1 MGNIVLLDDLTIN
14 KIAAGEVIERPA
26 SVVKELVEN
35 SIDAGA
41 TNITCEIK
49 NGGISY
55 IRITDNGKGIEPDDM
70 EIAFERH
77 ATSKIRSAKD
87 LELVKS
93 MGFRGE
99 ALASIASI
107 ARVELTSKT
116 ENGELGYQIVVEGGN
131 VINKE
136 ITGCPKGTTIIVENL
151 FYNTPVRYK
160 FLKKDFTELGY
171 IEDAITRLA
180 LVHPEISFKLINSGK
195 NVIQTNGNGNLQ
207 DAVYSIY
214 GKEIAENIINIDYQ
228 YEDMKVSGCIGNESI
243 AKNTRS
249 NQIFYVNK
257 RYVKDKTLTSAA
269 DQSFKNVLAPGKY
282 GFLVLNIEIDSR
294 KIDVNVHPAK
304 LEIRFQEESEV
315 FKLVYHAIKE
325 ALDKNNSNE
334 NKIGQ
339 GEMKGIDNG
348 QIALNYKEEKRV
360 MEEDS
365 EYKLL
370 NYEAENTNRNHSV
383 DREENE
389 FKDPDSENLIED
401 LYNQKLRESVLKE
414 IDDVDGVKE
423 EIKID
428 EASKLDS
435 KIDSIFSSFS
445 SIANGL
451 STDLQMNFKSEN
463 SNEEIS
469 TIEEAIEAAKK
480 SEENENLNL
489 SEIAESKTSEEI
501 SSDNLVEK
509 DESSK
514 SFEEMYKA
522 TFGISAHKQE
532 AQEELPKDNKV
543 SNLDINRAEKI
554 STLKNLGIY
563 SKIKYKFIGI
573 IFSSYIVVEIDNDLY
588 IIDQKLANQSIVFD
602 QLKKNYYSENNYDS
616 QQMLLPDIIELT
628 PKQMDVVKDNIAIF
642 EKAGF
647 TVEEFG
653 ENTIKLSGAP
663 EICLDID
670 NKELFI
676 ECLNKIN
683 TIARNAT
690 HEIEEKF
697 LETVAGKVA
706 ENTKNAV
713 TYEEVDALMQ
723 RLLTKGNPFAEESN
737 KSIAIKLSKQEIDKK
752 FE

>member
-26 SVVKELVEN
+26 SVVKELIEN

-41 TNITCEIK
+41 TSITAEIK

-55 IRITDNGKGIEPDDM
+55 IRITDNGKGFEPDDM

-77 ATSKIRSAKD
+77 ATSKIRNAKD

-99 ALASIASI
+99 ALASIAAI

-116 ENGELGYQIVVEGGN
+116 ENNELGYQIVVEGGK
-131 VINKE
+131 VISKE
-136 ITGCPKGTTIIVENL
+136 VTGCPKGTTIVVENL

-171 IEDAITRLA
+171 VEDVVTRLA
-180 LVHPEISFKLINSGK
+180 LVNPDVSFKLVNAGK
-195 NVIQTNGNGNLQ
+195 NIIQTNGNGSLR

-214 GKEIAENIINIDYQ
+214 GKEIAENIIDVEYE
-228 YEDMKVSGCIGNESI
+228 YEDMKITGCIGNGNI
-243 AKNTRS
+243 AKSTRA

-269 DQSFKNVLAPGKY
+269 DQSFKSVLDAGKY
-282 GFLVLNIEIDSR
+282 GFLILNLEIDSR

-315 FKLVYHAIKE
+315 FKLVYHAIKD
-325 ALDKNNSNE
+325 ALDKQNAKEKEEE
-334 NKIGQ
+334 NKT
-339 GEMKGIDNG
+339 
-348 QIALNYKEEKRV
+348 

-370 NYEAENTNRNHSV
+370 NYEPESTGEKKHELLNN
-383 DREENE
+383 ENE
-389 FKDPDSENLIED
+389 FKDPDSENLIEE

-414 IDDVDGVKE
+414 LDDSKTSKE
-423 EIKID
+423 ETKID

-445 SIANGL
+445 TLANGL
-451 STDLQMNFKSEN
+451 STDLKMDFKPEE
-463 SNEEIS
+463 NEEEMS
-469 TIEEAIEAAKK
+469 IEEAIEAAKQ
-480 SEENENLNL
+480 SEENG
-489 SEIAESKTSEEI
+489 ESVE
-501 SSDNLVEK
+501 SDNTSKSELT
-509 DESSK
+509 ESYENVLENNENAK

-522 TFGISAHKQE
+522 TFGTITHKE
-532 AQEELPKDNKV
+532 KEEEKAKEPAKEESNV
-543 SNLDINRAEKI
+543 SSIDIKNAEKI

-563 SKIKYKFIGI
+563 SKVKYKYIGI
-573 IFSSYIVVEIDNDLY
+573 IFSSYIVVEIDDDLY
-588 IIDQKLANQSIVFD
+588 IIDQKLANQSIIFD
-602 QLKKNYYSENNYDS
+602 KLKKNYYSESNYDS
-616 QQMLLPDIIELT
+616 QQMLLPDIIDLT
-628 PKQMDVVKDNIAIF
+628 PKQMDIVKDNISIF

-647 TVEEFG
+647 TIEEFG

-663 EICLDID
+663 EICLEID
-670 NKELFI
+670 NKELFL
-676 ECLNKIN
+676 ECLDKIN
-683 TIARNAT
+683 TVARNAT
-690 HEIEEKF
+690 QEIEEKF
-697 LETVAGKVA
+697 LETVASKVA
-706 ENTKNAV
+706 ESTKKAT
-713 TYEEVDALMQ
+713 TYEEVDRLMQ
-723 RLLTKGNPFAEESN
+723 KLLTKGYPFTEEN
-737 KSIAIKLSKQEIDKK
+737 NQSIAIKLSKEEIDKK
-752 FE
+752 F